1 MSQGQSQH
9 VGLLAVNR
17 AFSRFAHVTGYVCL
31 IGAFCEVAGYQA
43 AAPQS
48 PIWPV
53 LLLLAVTLVLL
64 VFLDRWRT
72 TIYSVLFLVVGGLTQ
87 YWLSFSLLSAFS
99 SLRSSHTLVLSLVT
113 VALVLVC
120 GPGFVPTSTIVW
132 GLIGFVIAQAVSLA
146 ALLSTGAPFQLDAIS
161 LVVVIGLV
169 LVESTDAITRS
180 RRLAVR
186 PELDRAVLDEELS
199 VLRYRTEVRAA
210 ALMHDT
216 ILGHLAGVATS
227 PDGSLSPRL
236 TSEIQRDLGILIGED
251 WLNEPAPA
259 ADDQTRADWRRS
271 ALMLAVQEAR
281 DLSLTVDVT
290 GDLGAIGRLTE
301 ERDVAVG
308 LAAKQCLVNVL
319 RHAQVARA
327 EVVIIG
333 SESDVSVMVIDA
345 GRGFSEELVASDRLG
360 LRQSVRRRIES
371 VGGDV
376 RLWST
381 PGRGTS
387 ILIRVPADRLRDG
400 TDE

>member
-1 MSQGQSQH
+1 VSQGQSQH

-43 AAPQS
+43 AAPKS
-48 PIWPV
+48 LIWPV
-53 LLLLAVTLVLL
+53 LLPLAITLVLL
-64 VFLDRWRT
+64 VLLDRWRT
-72 TIYSVLFLVVGGLTQ
+72 TVYSVLFLIVGGLTQ
-87 YWLSFSLLSAFS
+87 YWLSVSLLSAVS
-99 SLRSSHTLVLSLVT
+99 SLRSSHTLVLSLVA

-146 ALLSTGAPFQLDAIS
+146 ASLSSGSPFQLDAIS
-161 LVVVIGLV
+161 LVVVVGLV

-186 PELDRAVLDEELS
+186 PELDRAVLDDELS

-216 ILGHLAGVATS
+216 VLGHLAAVASS
-227 PDGSLSPRL
+227 PNGSLSPRL

-271 ALMLAVQEAR
+271 ALMVAVQEAR
-281 DLSLTVDVT
+281 DHSLTVDVT
-290 GDLGAIGRLTE
+290 GDLGAIGRLTD

-387 ILIRVPADRLRDG
+387 ILIRVPADRMQNG

>member
-1 MSQGQSQH
+1 VSQGQSQH

-43 AAPQS
+43 AAPKS
-48 PIWPV
+48 LIWPV
-53 LLLLAVTLVLL
+53 LLPLVVTLALL
-64 VFLDRWRT
+64 VLLDRWRT
-72 TIYSVLFLVVGGLTQ
+72 TIYSVLFLVVGTLTQ
-87 YWLSFSLLSAFS
+87 YWLSFALLSAFGS
-99 SLRSSHTLVLSLVT
+99 VRSNHTLVLSLVA
-113 VALVLVC
+113 VSLVLVC

-132 GLIGFVIAQAVSLA
+132 GVVGFALGQGASVA
-146 ALLSTGAPFQLDAIS
+146 AMFSTRSHFELDAIS

-186 PELDRAVLDEELS
+186 PELDRAVLDDELS

-216 ILGHLAGVATS
+216 VLGHLAGVATS
-227 PDGSLSPRL
+227 PDGPLSPRL

-251 WLNEPAPA
+251 WLNDAAPA
-259 ADDQTRADWRRS
+259 ADDQARADWRRS
-271 ALMLAVQEAR
+271 ALMVAVQEVR

-290 GDLGAIGRLTE
+290 GDLGAIGRLTD
-301 ERDVAVG
+301 ERGVAVG

-387 ILIRVPADRLRDG
+387 ILIRVPAARIQDG
-400 TDE
+400 ADE